1 VAWLGAFSQE
11 RQGLWLPKDD
21 LQYSSSWSSPPFV
34 LLCDIRSK
42 LLTSYDC
49 KEVRA
54 PFQSQ
59 ARVGASGGRSSQDG
73 VSQQQEDDPLFF
85 RNLTASTF
93 EAFLV
98 RGEGKKGKR
107 KQIHDG

>member
-1 VAWLGAFSQE
+1 MAWLGAFSQE

-34 LLCDIRSK
+34 LLCDIHSK

-59 ARVGASGGRSSQDG
+59 ARVGARGGRSSQD
-73 VSQQQEDDPLFF
+73 DDPLFF

-107 KQIHDG
+107 KQIYDG